1 MHTTVIGK
9 AQHWLLWEL
18 VKLSGLPSQIQRDAR
33 TQLKLKRHNISIKIR
48 KTRKNM
54 MIILYILC

>member
-9 AQHWLLWEL
+9 AQHWLFWEL